1 MKRNLEVERLARE
14 KCKELAVNVGVPE
27 EEMDSVEVKFAY
39 MSNIVV
45 GGLEDEGT
53 EITEMAIIMSA
64 KTPNGLQPVFNTAI
78 KLDDN
83 ALEAIEKVFPSKED
97 IDKEREAQQAQYMMR
112 QNGDMPSQEMIDEAM
127 KNMEIA
133 PVEVEENAEVDVEV
147 ETK

>member
-97 IDKEREAQQAQYMMR
+97 IDREREAQQMQQMMS
-112 QNGDMPSQEMIDEAM
+112 QNGGMPSQEMIDEAM
-127 KNMEIA
+127 KNMEVS
-133 PVEVEENAEVDVEV
+133 PVETEEVTEVDTKV

>member
-1 MKRNLEVERLARE
+1 MERNLEVERLARE

-27 EEMDSVEVKFAY
+27 EEMGDVEVKFAY
-39 MSNIVV
+39 MSNIVI

-53 EITEMAIIMSA
+53 EITEVAIIMSA
-64 KTPNGLQPVFNTAI
+64 KTPNGLQPIFNTAI
-78 KLDDN
+78 KVDDN
-83 ALEAIEKVFPSKED
+83 TLETIEKVFPSKED
-97 IDKEREAQQAQYMMR
+97 IDKEREAQQAQYMMS
-112 QNGDMPSQEMIDEAM
+112 QNGGMPSQEMIDEAM